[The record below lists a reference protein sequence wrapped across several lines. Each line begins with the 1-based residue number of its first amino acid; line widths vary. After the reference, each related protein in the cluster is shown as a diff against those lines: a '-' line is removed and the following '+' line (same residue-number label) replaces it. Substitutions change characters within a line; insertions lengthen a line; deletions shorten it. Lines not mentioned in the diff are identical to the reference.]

1 MSLEVV
7 TMFVYAV
14 TPLHQDLPFPPS
26 DAIESRESLT
36 SRTTTAMDA
45 MAESVLKIQIAFL
58 SDAIKDLVRLAE
70 ICSFCLVVF

>member
-1 MSLEVV
+1 
-7 TMFVYAV
+7 
-14 TPLHQDLPFPPS
+14 
-26 DAIESRESLT
+26 
-36 SRTTTAMDA
+36 MDA